1 MMSTLIAETKQNNTL
16 LREHIAR
23 PKIVVREHQKKEV
36 EREREREIDDDSF
49 KSPQKSENNDGD
61 NRWDNR
67 RGGKGG

>member
-1 MMSTLIAETKQNNTL
+1 MMSTLIAETKQNNAL

-36 EREREREIDDDSF
+36 EREREMDDDSF
-49 KSPQKSENNDGD
+49 RSPQKSEINDGD

>member
-1 MMSTLIAETKQNNTL
+1 MSTLIAETKLNNAL

-36 EREREREIDDDSF
+36 EREIDDDSF
-49 KSPQKSENNDGD
+49 RSPQKSENNDGD